1 MPAQTFRVLPAL
13 LLSHRVRRGLAQKA
27 MAVASG
33 LDQSTFC
40 AIERGRRSVL
50 RMDVVERLSVALG
63 LETEERAQL
72 RWAVE
77 HDRLLTELMR
87 GPAGSAAPLVSAAL
101 NASRRL
107 TAEERSGVVRY
118 ITDLVEAREKLE
130 RAAAGG
136 RAREPAEEPTMT

>member
-1 MPAQTFRVLPAL
+1 
-13 LLSHRVRRGLAQKA
+13 

-33 LDQSTFC
+33 LDQSTYC

-50 RMDVVERLSVALG
+50 RMDVEERLSAALG

-72 RWAVE
+72 QWAVE

-87 GPAGSAAPLVSAAL
+87 GPAGSAAPLVSAAM

-118 ITDLVEAREKLE
+118 ITDLVEARAKLE

-136 RAREPAEEPTMT
+136 RAEEPTMT